1 MNTRASLSILLM
13 LSLFATA
20 LGQRQQPTPAPL
32 PPTPAP
38 PASTTGQQPQT
49 GTAPEDDT
57 DEVVR
62 ITSNLVQVD
71 VVVTDR
77 KGNPTTDL
85 TAEDFEILE
94 DNRAQKIT
102 NFSYVSNQ
110 TAEAAPAAEPAT
122 KERNAPPAPP
132 VRLRPEQVRRTIALV
147 VDDLGLSFES
157 THFVRRALKK
167 FVDEQ
172 MQPTDLVAI
181 VRTGSGMGALQQF
194 TSDKRQLYAA
204 IERVRWN
211 PNGRAGISAFAPI
224 GSSLEDSAPAG
235 GGSDSETASVNSRRL
250 GDQSEQFREELF
262 TVGTLGALNYIIRG
276 LRELPGR
283 KSVLLISDGFALFD
297 RANLNSSGGNDRG
310 ALGYERRD
318 RVIESL
324 RRLIDLANRAS
335 VVIYT
340 IDPRGLQTLG
350 FSAEDNLSGMSP
362 TQIEQAMSD
371 RRSDFFE
378 SQNGP
383 EYLARQT
390 GGLAISNSNDLS
402 AGVRRVLDD
411 QKGFYLI
418 GYRPEEST
426 FDPRTGSRR
435 FHNLAVKV
443 RRAGFRVRTR
453 GGFYGVENRH
463 ARGMPRTRAEQ
474 LSAALTSPFNSSGIN
489 LRLISLFGY
498 DQKAGAFVRSMLH
511 INGRDLTFT
520 KEPDGWNKSVLD
532 ILIITFGDNGQII
545 DQISKT
551 YTLRMAQET
560 YERALRDGFTYTVNL
575 PVKKDGAYQLRAAL
589 RDSASERVGSASQF
603 IEVPNIDKDRLML
616 SGIVISGSNEAAKT
630 RAPEMAAPAASAAST
645 ATASAVTPARTTDE
659 EADSVDPEANPV
671 VRRFKR
677 GMVLEYNY
685 LIFNARL
692 DKAAMRPRLQ
702 TLVRIFREGQPVFTG
717 TPRPFDLSAQTDF
730 KRLVAGGALKLGK
743 DMTPG
748 EYVLQLV
755 VTDLA
760 AKGKDRTVT
769 QWIDF
774 EITQ

>member
-1 MNTRASLSILLM
+1 MNKHASLFILLM
-13 LSLFATA
+13 LSLFAPFATVT
-20 LGQRQQPTPAPL
+20 GQRPPQTPAPD
-32 PPTPAP
+32 
-38 PASTTGQQPQT
+38 
-49 GTAPEDDT
+49 EDS

-71 VVVTDR
+71 VVVTDQ
-77 KGNPTTDL
+77 KGNQVTDL

-94 DNRAQKIT
+94 DDRPQKIT
-102 NFSYVSNQ
+102 NFSYVSNL
-110 TAEAAPAAEPAT
+110 TAPAEPVARPEP
-122 KERNAPPAPP
+122 KEKNAPPVPP

-157 THFVRRALKK
+157 AYSTRRALKK

-181 VRTGSGMGALQQF
+181 IRTGGGMGALQQF

-211 PNGRAGISAFAPI
+211 PSGRAGISAFAPI
-224 GSSLEDSAPAG
+224 GRELDDNTSADGNDDSATSG
-235 GGSDSETASVNSRRL
+235 ASLRGL
-250 GDQSEQFREELF
+250 ADQSEQFREELF

-283 KSVLLISDGFALFD
+283 KSVLLITDGFALFD
-297 RANLNSSGGNDRG
+297 RANLGSSGGNDRG
-310 ALGYERRD
+310 TAGYERRD
-318 RVIESL
+318 RVIEAL

-340 IDPRGLQTLG
+340 VDPRGLQVLG
-350 FSAEDNLSGMSP
+350 FSAEDNLAGMNP
-362 TQIEQAMSD
+362 RQIEQALSD

-383 EYLARQT
+383 EFLARQT
-390 GGLAISNSNDLS
+390 GGFSIHNTNDLS

-418 GYRPEEST
+418 GYRPDDAT
-426 FDPRTGSRR
+426 FDPKTGSRR
-435 FHNLAVKV
+435 FHNLKVKV
-443 RRAGFRVRTR
+443 RRAGFNVRTR
-453 GGFYGVENRH
+453 SGFYGVENRE
-463 ARGMPRTRAEQ
+463 ARGVARTRAEQ
-474 LSAALTSPFNSSGIN
+474 LAAALTSPFNSNGLD
-489 LRLISLFGY
+489 LRLTSLFGY
-498 DQKAGAFVRSMLH
+498 DQKAGAFVRSILH
-511 INGRDLTFT
+511 IKGRDVTFT

-532 ILIITFGDNGQII
+532 ILIITFGDNGQVI

-551 YTLRMAQET
+551 YTLRMGPDV

-575 PVKKDGAYQLRAAL
+575 PVKKPGAYQLRAAL
-589 RDSASERVGSASQF
+589 RDAASERVGSASQF
-603 IEVPNIDKDRLML
+603 IEVPKVDKDRLML
-616 SGIVISGSNEAAKT
+616 SGIVMSGTGEGAKT
-630 RAPEMAAPAASAAST
+630 KAPAAAATAATVSGSAAT
-645 ATASAVTPARTTDE
+645 APGADEATDTE
-659 EADSVDPEANPV
+659 DPEANPV

-692 DKAAMRPRLQ
+692 DKAGMRPQLQ
-702 TLVRIFREGQPVFTG
+702 TQVRIFREGRPIFTG
-717 TPRPFDLSAQTDF
+717 ASRPFDLNAQTDF
-730 KRLVAGGALKLGK
+730 KRLIAGGALRLGK

-748 EYVLQLV
+748 EYVLQIL
-755 VTDLA
+755 VTDLL
-760 AKGKDRTVT
+760 AKGKNSTAT